1 MIVRSG
7 LALSIPVLF
16 STGHPDGN
24 VSWRLFG
31 ATGGEIAS
39 GSVAVP
45 IDALSINLPIAAEHN
60 TLPGAALFGSRDFS
74 WTYTVGAF
82 ESWDQ
87 PELLMV
93 DMDAEVQK
101 TLVQAVAD
109 DYVVFGELREDTP
122 AMLDV
127 EIVVVDESHLR
138 DGLVAQ
144 WEDRYSISAFTGD
157 FVQIVPGAS
166 WARGGRGAPIR
177 RLDDAE

>member
-1 MIVRSG
+1 MCMRCDGYSWDEIDRHTDLLIRVHGFMMIHVE
-7 LALSIPVLF
+7 
-16 STGHPDGN
+16 T
-24 VSWRLFG
+24 
-31 ATGGEIAS
+31 AS
-39 GSVAVP
+39 P
-45 IDALSINLPIAAEHN
+45 
-60 TLPGAALFGSRDFS
+60 

-109 DYVVFGELREDTP
+109 NYVVFGELREDTL

>member
-1 MIVRSG
+1 MCMRCDGYSWDEIDRHTDLLIRVHGFMMIHVE
-7 LALSIPVLF
+7 
-16 STGHPDGN
+16 T
-24 VSWRLFG
+24 
-31 ATGGEIAS
+31 AS
-39 GSVAVP
+39 P
-45 IDALSINLPIAAEHN
+45 
-60 TLPGAALFGSRDFS
+60 
-74 WTYTVGAF
+74 WTCTVGAF

-109 DYVVFGELREDTP
+109 DYVVFGELREDTL

-127 EIVVVDESHLR
+127 EIVVADESHLR

-144 WEDRYSISAFTGD
+144 WEDRYSMSAFTGD

-177 RLDDAE
+177 RLDDVA